1 MGTLTAMDGPQR
13 IAALRPPVALC
24 LSGGGARG
32 AGQAGAVVALV
43 EAGLRPDLIVGT
55 SIGAWNGAWI
65 AAHPDLDGV
74 RRLQEWWT
82 DAEVRRIFRG
92 MWLGYA
98 GAIAWRRSAALSA
111 ERVDRLLDRLLDGM
125 RTFESLQVPL
135 VVSAVDLL
143 SADLVY
149 LDSGPLAPALRA
161 TSAIPTVLP
170 PVPLGDRLLI
180 DGGVVDNFGLGE
192 AIRRGAR
199 SIVLVDAGSALAEGP
214 PVSLGE
220 VLDRSAMVTQVHHRR
235 HSLAQAADAG
245 VPVQLVEIGGRF
257 PVLDFRRPEAMLA
270 AGAESAQAWLRGDP
284 PPDPAPLAPDERRR
298 LVDRWRE
305 LEVVLRERMSG
316 LPLWRR
322 FGPGAG
328 DGATPDREVGDQ
340 DEDTLEAAELVDLA
354 EDTDLR
360 TPSRSADSLP
370 ADDPSR

>member
-1 MGTLTAMDGPQR
+1 MDGPQR
-13 IAALRPPVALC
+13 IAALRPPIALC

-65 AAHPDLDGV
+65 AAHPDVDGV
-74 RRLQEWWT
+74 RRLHDWWT
-82 DAEVRRIFRG
+82 DAEVRRVFRG

-111 ERVDRLLDRLLDGM
+111 ERVDRLLDRLLADM
-125 RTFESLQVPL
+125 RTFESLRLPL
-135 VVSAVDLL
+135 AVCAVDLL
-143 SADLVY
+143 TADLVY

-170 PVPLGDRLLI
+170 PVPLGDRLFI

-214 PVSLGE
+214 PVRLGE

-245 VPVQLVEIGGRF
+245 VPVHLVEIGGRF

-270 AGAESAQAWLRGDP
+270 AGADTAQAWLRGDP
-284 PPDPAPLAPDERRR
+284 PPSPAPLAPEERRR

-305 LEVVLRERMSG
+305 LEGVLRERVAG

-322 FGPGAG
+322 FGPGAVN
-328 DGATPDREVGDQ
+328 GATPRAGLAELDD
-340 DEDTLEAAELVDLA
+340 DTLELADLSDLA
-354 EDTDLR
+354 EAPGPG
-360 TPSRSADSLP
+360 TPSGSV
-370 ADDPSR
+370 DDASR